1 MRDGIQYKC
10 DEKDENG
17 NAVCNCV
24 AVFKSYKKA
33 RAASWGLAKDYI
45 TCYCPKHAPAHQKGN
60 AKNGKSAIKK
70 QITLERLL
78 KRGLG

>member
-1 MRDGIQYKC
+1 MRDGIQYIC

-17 NAVCNCV
+17 NAVCNCT
-24 AVFKSYKKA
+24 AAFKSYKQA
-33 RAASWGLAKDYI
+33 RAARWGLAKDYK

-60 AKNGKSAIKK
+60 AKNGKSAAKK

>member
-10 DEKDENG
+10 DEKTG
-17 NAVCNCV
+17 CSCA

-33 RAASWGLAKDYI
+33 RAAGWSLAKDYK
-45 TCYCPKHAPAHQKGN
+45 TCYCPKHAAAHQKGN
-60 AKNGKSAIKK
+60 ARNGNSAETTRIS
-70 QITLERLL
+70 LERLL